1 MWSTRKVCCLF
12 LTGGAAN
19 GHVPRRG
26 ENSDIACLQRQDR
39 FYNSLP
45 ETLRRELLR
54 QLSTVAAHLPHG
66 FPAGAMEEGEL
77 VSHVVDIGGI
87 DQESVLSVRHEV
99 VTRPGGLADDDGQPC
114 RAGLVHHRPPLFLQ
128 SRMNKR
134 TRHAVPRGHLRV
146 RRESRQMYTPIE
158 VGSRYFLQDDLELR
172 SFPTDYEVPGICR
185 TFDLVHI
192 PLVPTNQAQ
201 DIFSLD
207 QARHH
212 NEIRAVRNFRE
223 RPPCFDR
230 LAPRPIGAGF
240 EVRVVHDI
248 VSGEYPVARDSK
260 RLRVLSV
267 DSAADERRFEMP
279 HVQRRLEPLLEP
291 GPPFVIQFAF
301 AHQYDG
307 NRLFSAPRNA
317 LPAYFERPAGKKN
330 HIRPD
335 SLQALVDALR
345 ADCRNLSARGGMAVT
360 LGLHRD
366 YRNVSARLYRTPWM
380 IERTACYL
388 DTHGTPAPSCT
399 CVQRRRQARV
409 VIVADVDEQYCNI
422 H

>member
-54 QLSTVAAHLPHG
+54 QLSTVAAHLPQG

-77 VSHVVDIGGI
+77 VSHV
-87 DQESVLSVRHEV
+87 
-99 VTRPGGLADDDGQPC
+99 
-114 RAGLVHHRPPLFLQ
+114 
-128 SRMNKR
+128 
-134 TRHAVPRGHLRV
+134 VPRGHLRV

-192 PLVPTNQAQ
+192 PLVRTNQAQ

-409 VIVADVDEQYCNI
+409 VIVADVDEQYCN
-422 H
+422 

>member
-54 QLSTVAAHLPHG
+54 QLSTVAAHLPQG

-87 DQESVLSVRHEV
+87 DQESVLSVRH
-99 VTRPGGLADDDGQPC
+99 
-114 RAGLVHHRPPLFLQ
+114 
-128 SRMNKR
+128 
-134 TRHAVPRGHLRV
+134 
-146 RRESRQMYTPIE
+146 E

-192 PLVPTNQAQ
+192 PLVRTNQAQ

-248 VSGEYPVARDSK
+248 
-260 RLRVLSV
+260 
-267 DSAADERRFEMP
+267 
-279 HVQRRLEPLLEP
+279 
-291 GPPFVIQFAF
+291 
-301 AHQYDG
+301 
-307 NRLFSAPRNA
+307 
-317 LPAYFERPAGKKN
+317 
-330 HIRPD
+330 
-335 SLQALVDALR
+335 
-345 ADCRNLSARGGMAVT
+345 
-360 LGLHRD
+360 
-366 YRNVSARLYRTPWM
+366 
-380 IERTACYL
+380 
-388 DTHGTPAPSCT
+388 
-399 CVQRRRQARV
+399 
-409 VIVADVDEQYCNI
+409 
-422 H
+422 